1 MFENLPL
8 EMREFRQ
15 WIVWRFEDCEGSKP
29 TKVPYSPITH
39 RPVSVR
45 DANSWGSYDDAVNVA
60 RSNNTYAGIGFVL
73 TEADPYAFID
83 LDDTGGD
90 RIEFDRQMKIYNQF
104 DSYAELS
111 PSGNGL
117 HIIVRGAIPS
127 GRRRSKIE
135 IYSNLRFMTMTGNV
149 HRGGPIGNYHDL
161 LNVLYEQM
169 GGDRDNSAAYMG
181 NEPETQSDEELV
193 AAAST
198 AANGEKFYDLYS
210 GNWHKHYA
218 SQSEADMALV
228 DIIAYYTFNRQ
239 QVARVFRESALGQRA
254 KAQRVDYVD
263 YMLNKCFDNRLPPID
278 FDGLRN
284 QLDEVLAQ
292 RARMNPD
299 PTPQSEIIDDF
310 DETAGIIDAA
320 PVVTLENKRSVY
332 SPPPGLMGEIAQF
345 IYSAAPRPVPE
356 IALAGAMGLMA
367 GIVGRAY
374 NVSGTGLNSYTMLL
388 AGTGTG
394 KEAIARGI
402 SRLIKEVG
410 AAVPTASE
418 FIGPGE
424 IASPQAITKFMSKGR
439 TSFVSV
445 LGEFG
450 LYLRT
455 MSGPFA
461 NPNMLGIKRFLLDV
475 FNKSGNG
482 DSMQP
487 SIYADS
493 DKNTAVLNSP
503 NLCIIGESTPE
514 RFYESIDEEMISEGL
529 IPRFTIIEYIGKR
542 PPLNRNHES
551 VMPSFNLVTNLASL
565 CGQAMLMNSQ
575 NKHINVLQNREATAR
590 FEAFDTYCDDRINS
604 DGSRDYSK
612 QLWNRAHIKAL
623 KLAATVAVGC
633 NPYDPVIDLPTAEW
647 AIGIICADAQG
658 IESRFNAGR
667 IGANSQETDQLEA
680 VTKAL
685 KHYVTSPISTVEKY
699 VGGLKNVAHLHKMGI
714 VPFSYVSRK
723 VGAAAAFRKDA
734 RGATDAVRRTLR
746 IMIDRGDIIEIPK
759 GELIKNHGAGYLAF
773 AVANAK
779 GLGL

>member
-1 MFENLPL
+1 
-8 EMREFRQ
+8 
-15 WIVWRFEDCEGSKP
+15 
-29 TKVPYSPITH
+29 
-39 RPVSVR
+39 
-45 DANSWGSYDDAVNVA
+45 
-60 RSNNTYAGIGFVL
+60 
-73 TEADPYAFID
+73 
-83 LDDTGGD
+83 
-90 RIEFDRQMKIYNQF
+90 
-104 DSYAELS
+104 
-111 PSGNGL
+111 
-117 HIIVRGAIPS
+117 
-127 GRRRSKIE
+127 
-135 IYSNLRFMTMTGNV
+135 
-149 HRGGPIGNYHDL
+149 
-161 LNVLYEQM
+161 
-169 GGDRDNSAAYMG
+169 
-181 NEPETQSDEELV
+181 
-193 AAAST
+193 
-198 AANGEKFYDLYS
+198 
-210 GNWHKHYA
+210 
-218 SQSEADMALV
+218 
-228 DIIAYYTFNRQ
+228 
-239 QVARVFRESALGQRA
+239 
-254 KAQRVDYVD
+254 
-263 YMLNKCFDNRLPPID
+263 
-278 FDGLRN
+278 
-284 QLDEVLAQ
+284 
-292 RARMNPD
+292 
-299 PTPQSEIIDDF
+299 
-310 DETAGIIDAA
+310 
-320 PVVTLENKRSVY
+320 
-332 SPPPGLMGEIAQF
+332 
-345 IYSAAPRPVPE
+345 
-356 IALAGAMGLMA
+356 MGLMA

-410 AAVPTASE
+410 AAVPTANE

-439 TSFVSV
+439 VSFVSV

-590 FEAFDTYCDDRINS
+590 FEEFDTYCDDRINS

-647 AIGIICADAQG
+647 AIGIICADARG
-658 IESRFNAGR
+658 IESRFNSGR

-680 VTKAL
+680 VTKAV
-685 KHYVTSPISTVEKY
+685 KHYITSPLKSVETY
-699 VGGLKNVAHLHKMGI
+699 VNGLKNVAHLHKMGI
-714 VPFSYVSRK
+714 VPFSYVSRR
-723 VGAAAAFRKDA
+723 VGASAPFRKDV
-734 RGATDAVRRTLR
+734 RGATDAVRRTLK